1 MLDQMFDLFD
11 IKADFD
17 LAIMQANQSL
27 SSIAARVLLGLDSL
41 LVDVQP
47 DWVLVQ
53 GDTTTVMAASLAA
66 HHRHI
71 QVAHV
76 EAGLRTYDRQNPFP
90 EEMNRVVADH
100 VADLHLAPTQQAKTN
115 LLREGI
121 SPESIFVTGNTVID
135 ALLNVVSRDVP
146 LESLPISLADE
157 RPLILVTA
165 HRRENH
171 GRPLQN
177 ICAALQQIAEQTD
190 AQIVYPVHRNPNV
203 WNVVHD
209 LLGNIP
215 NVVLCPPLD
224 YLPLV
229 HLMKRSRLIL
239 TDSGGIQEEAPTLG
253 VPVLVLRTVT
263 ERPEAVAG
271 GVVRLVGTDSQVIVE
286 EVLKLLHD
294 DEAYLRM
301 SKATNPYGD
310 GQASAR
316 ITSLI
321 LNNGQPSSDFV
332 EWGQ

>member
-1 MLDQMFDLFD
+1 
-11 IKADFD
+11 
-17 LAIMQANQSL
+17 
-27 SSIAARVLLGLDSL
+27 
-41 LVDVQP
+41 
-47 DWVLVQ
+47 
-53 GDTTTVMAASLAA
+53 
-66 HHRHI
+66 
-71 QVAHV
+71 
-76 EAGLRTYDRQNPFP
+76 
-90 EEMNRVVADH
+90 
-100 VADLHLAPTQQAKTN
+100 
-115 LLREGI
+115 
-121 SPESIFVTGNTVID
+121 
-135 ALLNVVSRDVP
+135 
-146 LESLPISLADE
+146 
-157 RPLILVTA
+157 
-165 HRRENH
+165 
-171 GRPLQN
+171 LQN
-177 ICAALQQIAEQTD
+177 ICAALKQIAEQTD

-286 EVLKLLHD
+286 EVLKLLYD